1 MFRSSVN
8 ELWDCLSNADAL
20 FMSSMYLEYL
30 DKVDY
35 DSVKENFSLVTSEVI
50 WVSWSRVVVSG
61 LGIVVYWRVITEGRA
76 MVFTNVWILGVI

>member
-1 MFRSSVN
+1 
-8 ELWDCLSNADAL
+8 
-20 FMSSMYLEYL
+20 MSSMYLEYL